1 MTFTRN
7 QCKRVETIVNR
18 KPKWI
23 LTNSA
28 RILIY
33 GSIGENI
40 DSAFIDDAEAVI
52 DLLLVIP
59 NYEINLEYTETQG
72 NGY

>member
-1 MTFTRN
+1 MKEPLEACEDN
-7 QCKRVETIVNR
+7 
-18 KPKWI
+18 
-23 LTNSA
+23 A
-28 RILIY
+28 
-33 GSIGENI
+33 SIGENI

-52 DLLLVIP
+52 DLLLVIS